1 MILTYPAPE
10 PTMPLAVVSAVGFV
24 VLTGLA
30 WLCSGNRRA
39 IAWRTVA
46 WGLGLQLLIGLL
58 VFRLPGSRQVF
69 LGLNAAVLAL
79 LDSSKSGTRFLLGPL
94 AANPG
99 ESESI
104 GFILAFQ
111 VLPVVIFFSAFTAVL
126 YHLRLLQPVVW
137 LFAKI
142 FHRTLGISGAE
153 ALYGASQIFV
163 GIESALMVRP
173 YLERMTR
180 SEFLMLLTTG
190 MCNVASSTLGLYV
203 AFLQGVFPHIAGHLL
218 SASILSIPA
227 GVVMAKILVPETQA
241 PETLTDVPPEDP
253 ALRSSN
259 LMGAIIAGATD
270 GLKLAAGIAA
280 LLIAML
286 GLVALIDQGLL
297 LPSAWLSLSQP
308 LSLATIL
315 GWAFYPVTVLLGMP
329 LADVPTAARLLGA
342 RVILTEVVAYQEMAR
357 LASAGGFVEPRSVV
371 ILSYALCGFAH
382 VASVAIFV
390 GGMAALIPARRD
402 ALASLGWR
410 ALLAATLA
418 TLMTACVA
426 GMFTTGEGVL
436 LGSGH

>member
-1 MILTYPAPE
+1 
-10 PTMPLAVVSAVGFV
+10 MPLAVVSAVGFV

-30 WLCSGNRRA
+30 WLCSENRRA

-58 VFRLPGSRQVF
+58 VFRLPGSRQIF
-69 LGLNAAVLAL
+69 LGFNEAVLAL
-79 LDSSKSGTRFLLGPL
+79 LDASKSGSRFLLGPL
-94 AANPG
+94 AAEPG
-99 ESESI
+99 EAGSV

-111 VLPVVIFFSAFTAVL
+111 VLPIVIFFSAFTAAL
-126 YHLRLLQPVVW
+126 YHLRLLQPVVRV
-137 LFAKI
+137 FAKI

-173 YLERMTR
+173 YLARMTR

-203 AFLQGVFPHIAGHLL
+203 AFLKGVFPLIAGHLL

-227 GVVMAKILVPETQA
+227 GVVLAKMFMPETQS
-241 PETLTDVPPEDP
+241 PETRADVPPDDP

-259 LMGAIIAGATD
+259 LMAAIVAGATD
-270 GLKLAAGIAA
+270 GLKLAVGIAA

-286 GLVALIDQGLL
+286 GLVALIDRLLL
-297 LPSAWLSLSQP
+297 LPSVWLSLPQP
-308 LSLATIL
+308 LTLVTIL
-315 GWAFYPVTVLLGMP
+315 GWAFYPLTVLLGIP
-329 LADVPTAARLLGA
+329 LADVPTAARLLGE
-342 RVILTEVVAYQEMAR
+342 RVLLTEVVAYQELAR
-357 LASAGGFVEPRSVV
+357 LASAEGFVQPRTVV

-402 ALASLGWR
+402 ELASLGLR

-426 GMFTTGEGVL
+426 GIFSTGEGVL
-436 LGSGH
+436 LGGGR

>member
-1 MILTYPAPE
+1 
-10 PTMPLAVVSAVGFV
+10 MPLPAVSAIGFV

-39 IAWRTVA
+39 IAWRTVV

-58 VFRLPGSRQVF
+58 VFRLPGSRQLF
-69 LGLNAAVLAL
+69 LWLNAAVLAL
-79 LDSSKSGTRFLLGPL
+79 LDSSKSGTRFILGPL
-94 AANPG
+94 AADPG
-99 ESESI
+99 EPGSI

-126 YHLRLLQPVVW
+126 YYLRLPQPVVW
-137 LFAKI
+137 LFARI

-173 YLERMTR
+173 YLERMTK

-218 SASILSIPA
+218 SASVLSIPA
-227 GVVMAKILVPETQA
+227 GVVMAKLLVPETQA

-253 ALRSSN
+253 TLRSNN
-259 LMGAIIAGATD
+259 LLAAIIAGAAD
-270 GLKLAAGIAA
+270 GLKLAGGIAA

-286 GLVALIDQGLL
+286 GLVALIDRVLM
-297 LPSAWLSLSQP
+297 LPSVWLSRPEP
-308 LSLATIL
+308 LTLVSIL
-315 GWAFYPVTVLLGMP
+315 GWAFYPATVLLGIP
-329 LADVPTAARLLGA
+329 LADVPTAARLLGE

-357 LASAGGFVEPRSVV
+357 LASAGMFAEPRSVV

-390 GGMAALIPARRD
+390 GGLAVLIPSRRD
-402 ALASLGWR
+402 EIASLGWR

-426 GMFTTGEGVL
+426 GMFTTGAGVL
-436 LGSGH
+436 VGGGR

>member
-1 MILTYPAPE
+1 
-10 PTMPLAVVSAVGFV
+10 MPLAVVSAVGFA

-58 VFRLPGSRQVF
+58 VFRLPGSRQLF
-69 LGLNAAVLAL
+69 LGFNDAVLAL
-79 LDSSKSGTRFLLGPL
+79 LESSKSGTRFLLGPL
-94 AANPG
+94 AAEPG
-99 ESESI
+99 EAESI

-111 VLPVVIFFSAFTAVL
+111 VLPVVIFFSAFMAAL
-126 YHLRLLQPVVW
+126 YHLRLLQPVVR
-137 LFAKI
+137 LFAKV

-163 GIESALMVRP
+163 GIESALIVRP
-173 YLERMTR
+173 YLERMTK

-203 AFLQGVFPHIAGHLL
+203 AFLKGVFPLIAGHLL

-227 GVVMAKILVPETQA
+227 GVVLAKMFMPETQS
-241 PETLTDVPPEDP
+241 PETRADVPPDDP

-259 LMGAIIAGATD
+259 LMAAIIAGSTD
-270 GLKLAAGIAA
+270 GLKLASGIAA

-286 GLVALIDQGLL
+286 GLVALIDRSLL
-297 LPSAWLSLSQP
+297 LPSAWLSLPQP
-308 LSLATIL
+308 LTLVTIL
-315 GWAFYPVTVLLGMP
+315 GWAFYPLTVLLGIP
-329 LADVPTAARLLGA
+329 LADVPTAARLLGE
-342 RVILTEVVAYQEMAR
+342 RVLLTEVVAYQELAR
-357 LASAGGFVEPRSVV
+357 LASAGGFMQPRTVV

-390 GGMAALIPARRD
+390 GGMAALIPSRRD
-402 ALASLGWR
+402 ELASLGLR

-426 GMFTTGEGVL
+426 GIFTTGEGVL
-436 LGSGH
+436 LEGGR

>member
-1 MILTYPAPE
+1 MSLS
-10 PTMPLAVVSAVGFV
+10 LVSAVGFT

-39 IAWRTVA
+39 ISWRTVA

-58 VFRLPGSRQVF
+58 VFRLPGSRQLF
-69 LGLNAAVLAL
+69 FWLNDAVLAL
-79 LDSSKSGTRFLLGPL
+79 LDSSKSGSKFLLGPL
-94 AANPG
+94 AANPAEPG
-99 ESESI
+99 SI

-111 VLPVVIFFSAFTAVL
+111 VLPVVIFFSALTAVL
-126 YHLRLLQPVVW
+126 YYLRLLQPVVW

-153 ALYGASQIFV
+153 ALYGSSQIFV

-180 SEFLMLLTTG
+180 SELLMLLTTG

-203 AFLQGVFPHIAGHLL
+203 AFLHGVFPQIAGHLL
-218 SASILSIPA
+218 SASVLSIPA
-227 GVVMAKILVPETQA
+227 GVVMAKMLVPETRT

-253 ALRSSN
+253 TLRSNN
-259 LMGAIIAGATD
+259 LMAAVIAGATD

-286 GLVALIDQGLL
+286 GLVALIDRLL
-297 LPSAWLSLSQP
+297 ILPSDWLSLSQP
-308 LSLATIL
+308 LTLATIL
-315 GWAFYPVTVLLGMP
+315 GWAFFPVTMLLGITP
-329 LADVPTAARLLGA
+329 ADVPTAARLLGE

-357 LASAGGFVEPRSVV
+357 LASVGGFASPRTVV

-390 GGMAALIPARRD
+390 GGMAALIPSRRD
-402 ALASLGWR
+402 ELASLGWL

-426 GMFTTGEGVL
+426 GIFSTGEGVL
-436 LGSGH
+436 MAF

>member
-1 MILTYPAPE
+1 
-10 PTMPLAVVSAVGFV
+10 MPLAVISAVGFF

-58 VFRLPGSRQVF
+58 VFRLPGSRQLF
-69 LGLNAAVLAL
+69 LGFNNAVLAL

-94 AANPG
+94 AAAPG
-99 ESESI
+99 EVGSI

-111 VLPVVIFFSAFTAVL
+111 VLPVVIFFSAFTAAL

-180 SEFLMLLTTG
+180 SELLMLLTTG

-218 SASILSIPA
+218 SASVLSIPA
-227 GVVMAKILVPETQA
+227 GVVMAKMFVPETQA
-241 PETLTDVPPEDP
+241 PQTLTDVPPEEP
-253 ALRSSN
+253 TLRSNN
-259 LMGAIIAGATD
+259 LMAAIIAGATD

-286 GLVALIDQGLL
+286 GLVALIDRLL
-297 LPSAWLSLSQP
+297 AVASTWLSLPQP
-308 LSLATIL
+308 LTLATL
-315 GWAFYPVTVLLGMP
+315 LSWTFYPVTVLLGIP
-329 LADVPTAARLLGA
+329 LADVPTAARLLGE
-342 RVILTEVVAYQEMAR
+342 RVILTEVVSYQEMAR
-357 LASAGGFVEPRSVV
+357 LASFGGFVESRTVV

-390 GGMAALIPARRD
+390 GGMATLIPSRRD
-402 ALASLGWR
+402 ELASLGWL
-410 ALLAATLA
+410 ALLAATWA

-426 GMFTTGEGVL
+426 GIFTTGEGVL
-436 LGSGH
+436 LGGGR